1 MREKKVLISSEGPYG
16 NILKFKPPMC
26 FSIDDARFLVEKIA
40 IVLKELAV
48 LKANTQNYK
57 TTMEN
62 LVDYGHSLPF
72 QVTNN
77 LSDGVELMDFPE
89 GGSSGSNGRDNNN
102 RTRGKKRSPT
112 HSDEGFDEEIKK
124 QKIQIVVD
132 EQPEVFEHDELD
144 ID

>member
-26 FSIDDARFLVEKIA
+26 FSMDDARFLVEKLV

-89 GGSSGSNGRDNNN
+89 GGASGSESRDN

-132 EQPEVFEHDELD
+132 EPTALEHDELD